1 MYLDE
6 IKNLKTYKNGKP
18 QFNNSFKYWRNKLF
32 EQVNKLFSWE
42 NLPFPQKEIESRLY
56 LFGIV
61 AIIKEDN
68 ELVAVKPNLFGITNY
83 YDEFTDINFATP
95 LISGERKI
103 DIDCILIDNNTLRNP
118 TINMIDR
125 YAMILAHTE
134 ISLITALVNG
144 RATKTYVATNN
155 KVAENI
161 RDYQKKLYEGQNDVI
176 VDSSFIGLE
185 IKDNDNSSLNNIKTL
200 YDIRQNLLYS
210 FLEEMGIKKNQQKK
224 ERLVTDEVNADDTFL
239 KLNIKDMFEAR
250 KTACEKINN
259 MFGTNWYVKCNVDYD
274 GDGVVDKKGDSA
286 NEET

>member
-61 AIIKEDN
+61 AIIKEDK
-68 ELVAVKPNLFGITNY
+68 ELIAVKPNLFGITNY

-259 MFGTNWYVKCNVDYD
+259 MFGTNWIVKCNVDYD
-274 GDGVVDKKGDSA
+274 SDGIIDEKGDS
-286 NEET
+286 NET

>member
-6 IKNLKTYKNGKP
+6 IKNIKTYKNGKP

-32 EQVNKLFSWE
+32 EQVNKIFTWE
-42 NLPFPQKEIESRLY
+42 DLPFPQKEIEIRLH

-68 ELVAVKPNLFGITNY
+68 ELIAVEPNLNGVTNY
-83 YDEFTDINFATP
+83 VDEFTDINFATP
-95 LISGERKI
+95 LINGTRQI
-103 DIDCILIDNNTLRNP
+103 DVDTVIIDNNTLRNP
-118 TINMIDR
+118 TINSIDR
-125 YAMILAHTE
+125 YAMMLAHTE

-161 RDYQKKLYEGQNDVI
+161 RDYQKKLYNGQNDVI
-176 VDSSFIGLE
+176 VDSSFIGLD

-210 FLEEMGIKKNQQKK
+210 FLEDMGIKKNQQKR
-224 ERLVTDEVNADDTFL
+224 ERLVTDEVNADDTLL
-239 KLNIKDMFEAR
+239 KLNIKDMFDSR
-250 KTACEKINN
+250 KIACDKINK
-259 MFGTNWYVKCNVDYD
+259 MFGTNIKIYCNVDYNAD
-274 GDGVVDKKGDSA
+274 GLIDKEGESNA
-286 NEET
+286 T